1 MIQGVLPHTEVCREP
16 HIKQL
21 MCSSVVLKSINAH
34 RKFGKKLKNKEK
46 SHYNCYLGVP

>member
-1 MIQGVLPHTEVCREP
+1 MMIQGVLPHTEVCREP
-16 HIKQL
+16 HIKTT
-21 MCSSVVLKSINAH
+21 VVLISINAH